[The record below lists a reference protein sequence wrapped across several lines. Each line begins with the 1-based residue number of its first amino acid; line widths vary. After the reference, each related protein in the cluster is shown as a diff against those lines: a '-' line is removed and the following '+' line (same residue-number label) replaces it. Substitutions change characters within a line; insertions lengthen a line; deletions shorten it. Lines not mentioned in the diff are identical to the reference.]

1 MKKAT
6 PDRNGY
12 RVGPV
17 VGSQFV
23 HQVLDMKVHR
33 GLRNAELVGDLFVA
47 VTVPDQPQNV
57 QFPASEVLFAHV
69 LRDSCS
75 NIRGDEPPAGMNRS
89 NHCQHFSF
97 RHALQ
102 NVGGC
107 AGTQGPLYIAIAI

>member
-47 VTVPDQPQNV
+47 VTVPD
-57 QFPASEVLFAHV
+57 
-69 LRDSCS
+69 
-75 NIRGDEPPAGMNRS
+75 
-89 NHCQHFSF
+89 
-97 RHALQ
+97 
-102 NVGGC
+102 
-107 AGTQGPLYIAIAI
+107 